1 MEIGKISSTVG
12 QALSQTSGAAQ
23 GATDPAQEFG
33 KILQSLNDSQQQ
45 SDELMSK
52 LAAGENVDVHDAMIT
67 LQENDV
73 NFRVAM
79 AIRDHLVDA
88 YRQMM
93 NMSV

>member
-12 QALSQTSGAAQ
+12 QALSQTSGAAPGVQ
-23 GATDPAQEFG
+23 DPAQEFG

-67 LQENDV
+67 LQENDI